1 MTAETRIRRSHV
13 RLWIEAAIGVVLL
26 AAAIVLVW
34 YVRSPRFADLV
45 RRKTIATL
53 EDMTGGR
60 VELHA
65 FRWNLSKLEF
75 EADDLTIHGLEAAD
89 QQPYAHADRIHV
101 RLHII
106 SFVEKRIN
114 VKDLSVDHLVVH
126 VIVNPDGRTNAP
138 EPKLRSRTTPVQ
150 QLFDLAIEHLDLNN
164 GLLLVND
171 RALPLD
177 FAADDV
183 TAVMT
188 YDHLDRRYDGTVQ
201 VGKMDAK
208 YQDFRDVAAQ
218 GEMAF
223 SLWPNRLQIK
233 SLKVTSEKSSLEAT
247 GKLTNFDNSE
257 LEFKYSSALDVGQ
270 LGSVTRLYQLRGGR
284 VTLNGSGT
292 YSTGTGLAT
301 RGYAAARGVTYLDN
315 GVAVRDAGV
324 NADFSLAHDNL
335 ALTRIAGRLLG
346 GSVAGDAEVR
356 NLLSGSTRGMKPS
369 MEQTTERA
377 KPGAKQRP
385 NGRKSTFP
393 PISGPGLQQGT
404 AHFRVTALSLADLA
418 RMFSTKAIPYE
429 KLNPVGRVGGTV
441 NLAWTRSVADA
452 SADLALDVTPP
463 AQPSGNQLPVT
474 ATVRARYNPR
484 AQVMD
489 FSALTMTTPHSHL
502 NAVGSLG
509 STSAALHVV
518 LNTTSLTEFQPLLTA
533 MGSPSPP
540 VELAGVASFN
550 GTLGGRLTDP
560 QIAGHLQASDF
571 TYVYT
576 PSVQSSAS
584 ASTQAPERK
593 KSLFHFASTPKPPPP
608 QPTAQPRRI
617 HIDQFSG
624 DVQYSSTGV
633 AVHHSII
640 QEGSAHLNVD
650 GSATLV
656 KGSFTENL
664 PFQVQAAIRDADVA
678 ELQRAAGLNYP
689 VTGTL
694 NFTVQAAGTEANPH
708 GSGHFSLTAAQ
719 AYGRPVKALTAN
731 LAFVN
736 HEAQLDDIQMQAMR
750 GKVAGSAAYN
760 FGNKEVRFD
769 LAGEGIDL
777 ANVPE
782 LQQPRLQVG
791 GVGKF
796 TAKGA
801 GTIEQPLIDAHV
813 QVSDLVLNGDRLGGI
828 TADAV
833 THGRHLQLTARS
845 NFPTASLAV
854 DGGIELRGDM
864 PSDLKLEFSG
874 LDIDPFLPA
883 EVRRRVTRHASLA
896 GHADLAGPLKQPR
909 LLNGKFSIQQ
919 FAVEVEKV
927 EIASD
932 GPVEFVVAN
941 QVVTV
946 QRCTLVSGDSHFTLT
961 GSASL
966 KDDRPL
972 ALRANGHVD
981 LNLVHTLDPDVTS
994 YGASNLDLTVNG
1006 PMAQPAIS
1014 GRIDIQHGGLSM
1026 IDLPAGLGDI
1036 NGSLVFNQDRLE
1048 VEHLT
1053 ARTGGGLVTFG
1064 GFINYGRT
1072 VGFNLTANGTEIRF
1086 RYAGISVTADE
1097 TLRLVGTLQSST
1109 LSGDI
1114 TVTRFAQIPS
1124 SDLAFALAQA
1134 SPAPIPVVNSPLNN
1148 LRLDVR
1154 IVSTPELTVQTA
1166 LAKLAG
1172 DVDLRLRG
1180 TAARPV
1186 LLGRINIAEGDID
1199 LAGTKYHL
1207 ERGDITFANPV
1218 RIDPVL
1224 DVEATTR
1231 VRDYDI
1237 TIGLHGTL
1245 ERLNTTYRSDPPL
1258 SSDDIVA
1265 LLAFGRTQQESA
1277 MNTTPQSGFAESAS
1291 GAILGQAINQ
1301 TVSNRVSKIFGVS
1314 SIRINPSLGGPDNN
1328 PNARITVEQQVSNNV
1343 TLTYITN
1350 LTRSAQ
1356 QVIQFEY
1363 NINSEYTVEAIRDE
1377 NGVVSFD
1384 ILIRKRKR

>member
-1 MTAETRIRRSHV
+1 MTAETQIRRSHT
-13 RLWIEAAIGVVLL
+13 RLRIEAAIGVVVL

-45 RRKTIATL
+45 RRKTIASL
-53 EDMTGGR
+53 EEVTGGR

-65 FRWNLSKLEF
+65 FRWNLSQLEF
-75 EADDLTIHGLEAAD
+75 EADDLTIHGLEAPD

-106 SFVEKRIN
+106 SFVEKRISL
-114 VKDLSVDHLVVH
+114 KELSLDRPVVH
-126 VIVNPDGRTNAP
+126 LIVNPDGTTNAA
-138 EPKLRSRTTPVQ
+138 EPKLRSSATPVQ
-150 QLFDLAIEHLDLNN
+150 QLFDLAIARLDLHN

-171 RALPLD
+171 RTLSLD

-183 TAVMT
+183 TAAMT
-188 YDHLDRRYDGTVQ
+188 YDRGDRRYDGAVQ
-201 VGKMDAK
+201 AGKMDVK
-208 YQDFRDVAAQ
+208 YQNSRDVAAQ
-218 GEMAF
+218 GEVVF
-223 SLWPNRLQIK
+223 SLWSNRLQVK
-233 SLKVTSEKSSLEAT
+233 SLNATSENSSLQAT
-247 GKLTNFDNSE
+247 AELTNFDNPK
-257 LEFKYSSALDVGQ
+257 LDFKYSSALDVGQ
-270 LGSVTRLYQLRGGR
+270 LGSVIRLYELRGGR

-292 YSTGTGLAT
+292 YWPAAGVAT

-315 GVAVRDAGV
+315 GVEVRDAGV

-346 GSVAGDAEVR
+346 GGVSGDAEIR
-356 NLLSGSTRGMKPS
+356 NFLSGSTRGVQPS
-369 MEQTTERA
+369 MEQTTKRA

-385 NGRKSTFP
+385 NVRKSNFP
-393 PISGPGLQQGT
+393 AIPSPGPQQGT
-404 AHFRVTALSLADLA
+404 AHLRVTGLSLRDLA
-418 RMFSTKAIPYE
+418 RMFSTREAPYE
-429 KLNPVGRVGGTV
+429 KLNPAGSVGGTV
-441 NLAWTRSVADA
+441 NLAWTRSVSDA
-452 SADLALDVTPP
+452 SADLALEVTPP
-463 AQPSGNQLPVT
+463 AQPSANQLPVT
-474 ATVRARYNPR
+474 ATVRARYNPK

-489 FSALTMTTPHSHL
+489 FSVLTMTTPHSHL
-502 NAVGSLG
+502 SATGTLG

-518 LNTTSLTEFQPLLTA
+518 MNTTSLTEFQPLLAA
-533 MGSPSPP
+533 MGSATPP
-540 VELAGVASFN
+540 VELAGGASFN
-550 GTLGGRLTDP
+550 GTLSGRLNDP
-560 QIAGHLQASDF
+560 QIAGHVEASDF
-571 TYVYT
+571 TYIYT
-576 PSVQSSAS
+576 PTMRGPAPP
-584 ASTQAPERK
+584 TQAPAKK
-593 KSLFHFASTPKPPPP
+593 KSLFHFASTPQPSPP
-608 QPTAQPRRI
+608 QPMAQPRRI

-624 DVQYSSTGV
+624 DVQYSSTGI
-633 AVHHSII
+633 AVHHGILR
-640 QEGSAHLNVD
+640 EGSARLDVD
-650 GSATLV
+650 GSATLQ

-689 VTGTL
+689 VIGTL

-708 GSGHFSLTAAQ
+708 GAGHFSLLAAQ
-719 AYGRPVKALTAN
+719 AYGRPVKSLTAN
-731 LAFVN
+731 LAFAN

-750 GKVAGSAAYN
+750 GKLAGSAAYN
-760 FGNKEVRFD
+760 FGNKQVRFD
-769 LAGEGIDL
+769 LTGENIDL

-782 LQQPRLQVG
+782 LQMPHVQVG

-796 TAKGA
+796 TAKGSGA
-801 GTIEQPLIDAHV
+801 IEQPLINAHV
-813 QVSDLVLNGDRLGGI
+813 QVSGLVLNGDRLGGV

-833 THGRHLQLTARS
+833 THGYHLQLTARS
-845 NFPTASLAV
+845 NFPAASLAV
-854 DGGIELRGDM
+854 DGGIELRGDL

-874 LDIDPFLPA
+874 LDINPFLPA
-883 EVRRRVTRHASLA
+883 EVRQRVTHRTSLA
-896 GHADLAGPLKQPR
+896 GRAELSGPLKQPR
-909 LLNGKFSIQQ
+909 LLNGKFNLDQ

-927 EIASD
+927 AITSD
-932 GPVEFVVAN
+932 GPVELAMAN

-946 QRCTLVSGDSHFTLT
+946 QRCTLASGDSRFTLT

-966 KDDRPL
+966 KDDRRL

-981 LNLVHTLDPDVTS
+981 LNLVHTLDPEVSS
-994 YGASNLDLTVNG
+994 YGISNLDLTVNG

-1014 GRIDIQHGGLSM
+1014 GRIDIEHGGLSM

-1064 GFINYGRT
+1064 GFITYGRT

-1097 TLRLVGTLQSST
+1097 SLRLVGTLQSSI
-1109 LSGDI
+1109 LSGDV

-1124 SDLAFALAQA
+1124 SDLTFALAQVG
-1134 SPAPIPVVNSPLNN
+1134 PAPITVANSPLNN

-1154 IVSTPELTVQTA
+1154 ILSTPELTVQTA

-1186 LLGRINIAEGDID
+1186 LLGRINIAEGDIK
-1199 LAGTKYHL
+1199 LAGAKYHL
-1207 ERGDITFANPV
+1207 ERGDITFSDPV

-1224 DVEATTR
+1224 DIEASTR

-1258 SSDDIVA
+1258 SSEDIVA

-1277 MNTTPQSGFAESAS
+1277 MNAAPQSGFAESAS

-1301 TVSNRVSKIFGVS
+1301 AVSNRVSRLFGVS

-1328 PNARITVEQQVSNNV
+1328 PNARVTFEQQVSNNV

-1384 ILIRKRKR
+1384 VLIRKRKR

>member
-1 MTAETRIRRSHV
+1 MTDDTKIRRSHT
-13 RLWIEAAIGVVLL
+13 RLWIEAAIGVVVL
-26 AAAIVLVW
+26 AAAIALVW

-53 EDMTGGR
+53 EEVTGGR

-75 EADDLTIHGLEAAD
+75 EADDLTIHGLEAPD

-106 SFVEKRIN
+106 SFVEKRISL
-114 VKDLSVDHLVVH
+114 KELSLDRPVVH
-126 VIVNPDGRTNAP
+126 LIVNPDGTTNAA
-138 EPKLRSRTTPVQ
+138 EPKLRSHATPVQ
-150 QLFDLAIEHLDLNN
+150 QLFDLAIARLDLHN

-183 TAVMT
+183 TAAMT
-188 YDHLDRRYDGTVQ
+188 YDRGDHRYDASVQ
-201 VGKMDAK
+201 AGKMDVK
-208 YQDFRDVAAQ
+208 YQDFRDVAAR
-218 GEMAF
+218 GEVAF
-223 SLWPNRLQIK
+223 SLWSNRLQIK
-233 SLKVTSEKSSLEAT
+233 SLNLTSENSSLQAT
-247 GKLTNFDNSE
+247 GKLSNFNSPE
-257 LEFKYSSALDVGQ
+257 LDFKYSSAVDVAQ
-270 LGSVTRLYQLRGGR
+270 LGSVIRLYELRGGR
-284 VTLNGSGT
+284 ARLDGSGT
-292 YSTGTGLAT
+292 YSSTTGVAT

-315 GVAVRDAGV
+315 GVEVRDVGV
-324 NADFSLAHDNL
+324 SADFSLARDNL

-346 GSVAGDAEVR
+346 GGVTGDAEVR
-356 NLLSGSTRGMKPS
+356 NLLSGLTRGMKPS

-385 NGRKSTFP
+385 NGRKSAFP

-404 AHFRVTALSLADLA
+404 AHLRVTGLSLTELA
-418 RMFSTKAIPYE
+418 RMFSTKAVPYE
-429 KLNPVGRVGGTV
+429 KLNPVGSVGGTV

-463 AQPSGNQLPVT
+463 AQPSANQLPVT
-474 ATVRARYNPR
+474 ATVRARYNPS

-502 NAVGSLG
+502 NATGILG

-533 MGSPSPP
+533 MGSPPLP
-540 VELAGVASFN
+540 VELVGGASFN
-550 GTLGGRLTDP
+550 GTLSGRLKDP
-560 QIAGHLQASDF
+560 QIVGHVQASDF
-571 TYVYT
+571 TYIYMPT
-576 PSVQSSAS
+576 VQGSAPL
-584 ASTQAPERK
+584 TQAPAKK
-593 KSLFHFASTPKPPPP
+593 KSLFHFASTPPPPP
-608 QPTAQPRRI
+608 QSTAQPRRI
-617 HIDQFSG
+617 HLDQFSG

-633 AVHHSII
+633 ALHHGII
-640 QEGSAHLNVD
+640 QEGKAHLEVD
-650 GSATLV
+650 GSATLA

-694 NFTVQAAGTEANPH
+694 NFTGQAAGTEANPH
-708 GSGHFSLTAAQ
+708 GSGHFSLLAGQ
-719 AYGRPVKALTAN
+719 AYGRPVKSLTAN
-731 LAFVN
+731 LAFAN
-736 HEAQLDDIQMQAMR
+736 HEAQLDDIRMQAMH
-750 GKVAGSAAYN
+750 GELAGSAAYN
-760 FGNKEVRFD
+760 FGNKQVRFD
-769 LAGEGIDL
+769 LTGENIDL

-782 LQQPRLQVG
+782 LQMPHLQVG

-796 TAKGA
+796 TAKGS
-801 GTIEQPLIDAHV
+801 GVIEQPLINAHV
-813 QVSDLVLNGDRLGGI
+813 QVSGLMLNGDRLGGV

-833 THGRHLQLTARS
+833 THGYHLQLTARS
-845 NFPTASLAV
+845 NFPAGSLAV

-874 LDIDPFLPA
+874 LDINPFLPA
-883 EVRRRVTRHASLA
+883 EVRQRVTHRTSLA
-896 GHADLAGPLKQPR
+896 GHAELSGPLKQPR
-909 LLNGKFSIQQ
+909 LLNGKFNLDQ

-927 EIASD
+927 AITSD
-932 GPVEFVVAN
+932 GPVELVMAN
-941 QVVTV
+941 EVVTV
-946 QRCTLVSGDSHFTLT
+946 QRCTLASGDSRFTLT

-966 KDDRPL
+966 KDDRRL
-972 ALRANGHVD
+972 TLRANGHVD
-981 LNLVHTLDPDVTS
+981 LNLVHTLDPEVSS
-994 YGASNLDLTVNG
+994 YGISNLDLTVNG

-1064 GFINYGRT
+1064 GFITYGRT
-1072 VGFNLTANGTEIRF
+1072 VGFNLTASGTEIRF

-1097 TLRLVGTLQSST
+1097 SLRLVGTLQSSI
-1109 LSGDI
+1109 LSGDV

-1124 SDLAFALAQA
+1124 SDLTFALAQVG
-1134 SPAPIPVVNSPLNN
+1134 PAPIAVANSPLNN

-1154 IVSTPELTVQTA
+1154 ILSTPELTVQTA

-1186 LLGRINIAEGDID
+1186 LLGRINIAEGDIK
-1199 LAGTKYHL
+1199 LAGAKYHL
-1207 ERGDITFANPV
+1207 ERGDITFSDPV

-1224 DVEATTR
+1224 DIEASTR

-1258 SSDDIVA
+1258 SSEDIVA

-1277 MNTTPQSGFAESAS
+1277 MNAAPQSGFAESAS
-1291 GAILGQAINQ
+1291 GALLGQAINQ
-1301 TVSNRVSKIFGVS
+1301 AVSNRVSRIFGVS

-1328 PNARITVEQQVSNNV
+1328 PNARVTFEQQVSNNV

-1384 ILIRKRKR
+1384 VLIRKRKR

>member
-1 MTAETRIRRSHV
+1 MSAETQIRRSHT
-13 RLWIEAAIGVVLL
+13 RLWIEAALGVAVL
-26 AAAIVLVW
+26 ATAIVLLW

-45 RRKTIATL
+45 RHKTIATL
-53 EDMTGGR
+53 EEATGGR

-75 EADDLTIHGLEAAD
+75 DADDLTIHGLEAPD

>member
-1 MTAETRIRRSHV
+1 MTAETQIRRSHT
-13 RLWIEAAIGVVLL
+13 RLRIEAAIGVVVL
-26 AAAIVLVW
+26 AVAIVLVW

-53 EDMTGGR
+53 EEVTGGR

-75 EADDLTIHGLEAAD
+75 EADDLTIHGLEAPD

-101 RLHII
+101 RLHIL
-106 SFVEKRIN
+106 SFVEKRISLEE
-114 VKDLSVDHLVVH
+114 LSLDRPVVH
-126 VIVNPDGRTNAP
+126 LIVNPDGTTNAA
-138 EPKLRSRTTPVQ
+138 EPKLRSSATPVQ
-150 QLFDLAIEHLDLNN
+150 QLFDLAIARLDLHN

-171 RALPLD
+171 RTLSLD

-183 TAVMT
+183 TAAMT
-188 YDHLDRRYDGTVQ
+188 YDHGDRRYDGAVQ
-201 VGKMDAK
+201 AGKMDVK
-208 YQDFRDVAAQ
+208 YQDSRDVAAQ
-218 GEMAF
+218 GEVVF
-223 SLWPNRLQIK
+223 SLWSNRLQVK
-233 SLKVTSEKSSLEAT
+233 SLNATSENSSLQAT
-247 GKLTNFDNSE
+247 AELTNFSNPKLD
-257 LEFKYSSALDVGQ
+257 FKYSSALDVGQ
-270 LGSVTRLYQLRGGR
+270 LGSVIRLYELRGGR

-292 YSTGTGLAT
+292 YWPAAGVAT

-315 GVAVRDAGV
+315 GVEVRDAGV

-346 GSVAGDAEVR
+346 GGVSGDAEIR
-356 NLLSGSTRGMKPS
+356 NFLSGSTRGVQPS

-385 NGRKSTFP
+385 NVRKSNFP
-393 PISGPGLQQGT
+393 AISSPGPQQGT
-404 AHFRVTALSLADLA
+404 AHLRVTGLSLTELA
-418 RMFSTKAIPYE
+418 RMFSTREAPYE
-429 KLNPVGRVGGTV
+429 KLNPVGSVGGTV
-441 NLAWTRSVADA
+441 NLAWTRSVSDA

-463 AQPSGNQLPVT
+463 AQPSVSQLPVT
-474 ATVRARYNPR
+474 ATVQARYNPK

-489 FSALTMTTPHSHL
+489 FSVLTMTTPHSHL
-502 NAVGSLG
+502 SATGTLG

-518 LNTTSLTEFQPLLTA
+518 MNTTSLTEFQPLLAA
-533 MGSPSPP
+533 MGSATPP
-540 VELAGVASFN
+540 VELAGGASFN
-550 GTLGGRLTDP
+550 GTLSGRLNDP
-560 QIAGHLQASDF
+560 QIAGHVQASDF
-571 TYVYT
+571 TYIYT
-576 PSVQSSAS
+576 PTVQRSAPP
-584 ASTQAPERK
+584 TQAPVKK
-593 KSLFHFASTPKPPPP
+593 KSLFHFASTPPPPP

-633 AVHHSII
+633 AVHHGILR
-640 QEGSAHLNVD
+640 EGSARLDVD
-650 GSATLV
+650 GSATLQ

-678 ELQRAAGLNYP
+678 EVQRAAGLNYP

-708 GSGHFSLTAAQ
+708 GAGHFSLLAAQ
-719 AYGRPVKALTAN
+719 AYGRPVKSLTAN
-731 LAFVN
+731 LAFAN
-736 HEAQLDDIQMQAMR
+736 HEAQLDNIQMQSMH
-750 GKVAGSAAYN
+750 GELAGSVTYN
-760 FGNKEVRFD
+760 FGNKNVRFD
-769 LAGEGIDL
+769 LTGENIDL

-782 LQQPRLQVG
+782 LQAPHVQVG

-796 TAKGA
+796 TAKGSGA
-801 GTIEQPLIDAHV
+801 IEQPLINAHV
-813 QVSDLVLNGDRLGGI
+813 QVSGLVLNGDRLGGV
-828 TADAV
+828 TVDAV
-833 THGRHLQLTARS
+833 THGYHLQLTARS
-845 NFPTASLAV
+845 NFPAASLAV
-854 DGGIELRGDM
+854 DGGIELRGDL

-874 LDIDPFLPA
+874 LDIDPFLPV
-883 EVRRRVTRHASLA
+883 EVRQRVTHRTSLA
-896 GHADLAGPLKQPR
+896 GHAELSGPLKQPR
-909 LLNGKFSIQQ
+909 LLNGKFNLDQ

-927 EIASD
+927 AITSD
-932 GPVEFVVAN
+932 GPVEFAMAN

-946 QRCTLVSGDSHFTLT
+946 QRCTLASGDSHFTLT

-966 KDDRPL
+966 KDDRRL

-981 LNLVHTLDPDVTS
+981 LNLVHTLDPEVSS
-994 YGASNLDLTVNG
+994 YGISNLDLTVNG

-1064 GFINYGRT
+1064 GFITYGRT

-1097 TLRLVGTLQSST
+1097 SLRLVGTLQSSI
-1109 LSGDI
+1109 LSGDV

-1124 SDLAFALAQA
+1124 SDLTFALAQVG
-1134 SPAPIPVVNSPLNN
+1134 PAPITVANSPLNN

-1154 IVSTPELTVQTA
+1154 ILSTPELTVQTA

-1186 LLGRINIAEGDID
+1186 LLGRINIAEGDIK
-1199 LAGTKYHL
+1199 LAGAKYHL
-1207 ERGDITFANPV
+1207 ERGDITFSDPV

-1224 DVEATTR
+1224 DIEASTR

-1258 SSDDIVA
+1258 SSEDIVA

-1277 MNTTPQSGFAESAS
+1277 MNAAPQSGFAESAS

-1301 TVSNRVSKIFGVS
+1301 AVSNRVSRLFGVS

-1328 PNARITVEQQVSNNV
+1328 PNARVTFEQQVSNNV

-1384 ILIRKRKR
+1384 VLIRKRKR

>member
-1 MTAETRIRRSHV
+1 MTDDTKIRRSHT
-13 RLWIEAAIGVVLL
+13 RLWIEAAIGVVVL

-53 EDMTGGR
+53 EEVTGGR

-75 EADDLTIHGLEAAD
+75 EADDLTIHGLEAPD

-106 SFVEKRIN
+106 SFVEKRISL
-114 VKDLSVDHLVVH
+114 KELSLDRPVVH
-126 VIVNPDGRTNAP
+126 LIVNPDGTTNAA
-138 EPKLRSRTTPVQ
+138 EPKLRSHATPVQ
-150 QLFDLAIEHLDLNN
+150 QLFDLAIARLDLHN

-183 TAVMT
+183 TAAMT
-188 YDHLDRRYDGTVQ
+188 YDRGDHRYDASVQ
-201 VGKMDAK
+201 AGKMDVK
-208 YQDFRDVAAQ
+208 YQDFRDVAAR
-218 GEMAF
+218 GEVAF
-223 SLWPNRLQIK
+223 SLWSNRLQIK
-233 SLKVTSEKSSLEAT
+233 SLNLTSENSSLQAT
-247 GKLTNFDNSE
+247 GKLSNFNSPE
-257 LEFKYSSALDVGQ
+257 LDFKYSSAVDVAQ
-270 LGSVTRLYQLRGGR
+270 LGSVIRLYELRGGR
-284 VTLNGSGT
+284 ARLDGSGT
-292 YSTGTGLAT
+292 YSSTTGVAT

-315 GVAVRDAGV
+315 GVEVRDVGV
-324 NADFSLAHDNL
+324 SADFSLARDNL

-346 GSVAGDAEVR
+346 GGVTGDAEVR
-356 NLLSGSTRGMKPS
+356 NLLSGLTRGMKPS

-385 NGRKSTFP
+385 NGRKSAFP

-404 AHFRVTALSLADLA
+404 AHLRVTGLSLTELA
-418 RMFSTKAIPYE
+418 RMFSTKAVPYE
-429 KLNPVGRVGGTV
+429 KLNPVGSVGGTV

-463 AQPSGNQLPVT
+463 AQPSANQLPVT
-474 ATVRARYNPR
+474 ATVRARYNPN

-489 FSALTMTTPHSHL
+489 FSALTMTTPHSRL
-502 NAVGSLG
+502 NATGILG

-533 MGSPSPP
+533 MGSPPLP
-540 VELAGVASFN
+540 VELAGGASFN
-550 GTLGGRLTDP
+550 GTLSGRLKDP
-560 QIAGHLQASDF
+560 QIAGYVQASDF
-571 TYVYT
+571 TYIYMPT
-576 PSVQSSAS
+576 VQGSAPL
-584 ASTQAPERK
+584 TQAPAKK
-593 KSLFHFASTPKPPPP
+593 KSLFHFASTPPPPP
-608 QPTAQPRRI
+608 QSTAQPRRI

-633 AVHHSII
+633 ALHHGII
-640 QEGSAHLNVD
+640 QEGKAHLEVD
-650 GSATLV
+650 GSATLA

-694 NFTVQAAGTEANPH
+694 NFTGQAAGTEANPH
-708 GSGHFSLTAAQ
+708 GSGHFSLLAGQ
-719 AYGRPVKALTAN
+719 AYGRPVKSLTAN
-731 LAFVN
+731 LAFAN
-736 HEAQLDDIQMQAMR
+736 HEAQLDDIRMQAMH
-750 GKVAGSAAYN
+750 GELAGSAAYN

-769 LAGEGIDL
+769 LTGENIDL
-777 ANVPE
+777 ASVPE
-782 LQQPRLQVG
+782 LQMPHLQVG

-796 TAKGA
+796 TAKGSGA
-801 GTIEQPLIDAHV
+801 IEQPLINAHV
-813 QVSDLVLNGDRLGGI
+813 QVSGLVLNGDRLGGV

-833 THGRHLQLTARS
+833 THGYHLQLTARS
-845 NFPTASLAV
+845 NFPAGSLAV

-874 LDIDPFLPA
+874 LDISPFLPA
-883 EVRRRVTRHASLA
+883 EVRQRVTHRTSLA
-896 GHADLAGPLKQPR
+896 GHAELSGPLKQPR
-909 LLNGKFSIQQ
+909 LLNGKFNLDQ

-927 EIASD
+927 AITSD
-932 GPVEFVVAN
+932 GPVELVMAN
-941 QVVTV
+941 EVVTV
-946 QRCTLVSGDSHFTLT
+946 QRCTLASGDSRFTLT

-966 KDDRPL
+966 KDDRRL
-972 ALRANGHVD
+972 TLRTNGHVD
-981 LNLVHTLDPDVTS
+981 LNLVHTLDPEVSS
-994 YGASNLDLTVNG
+994 YGISNLDLTVNG

-1064 GFINYGRT
+1064 GFITYGRT
-1072 VGFNLTANGTEIRF
+1072 VGFNLTASGTEIRF

-1097 TLRLVGTLQSST
+1097 SLRLVGTLQSSI
-1109 LSGDI
+1109 LSGDV

-1124 SDLAFALAQA
+1124 SDLTFALAQVG
-1134 SPAPIPVVNSPLNN
+1134 PAPIAVVNSPLNN

-1154 IVSTPELTVQTA
+1154 ILSTPELTVQTA

-1186 LLGRINIAEGDID
+1186 FLGRINIAEGDIK
-1199 LAGTKYHL
+1199 LAGAKYHL
-1207 ERGDITFANPV
+1207 ERGDITFSDPV

-1224 DVEATTR
+1224 DIEASTR

-1258 SSDDIVA
+1258 SSEDIVA

-1277 MNTTPQSGFAESAS
+1277 MNAAPQSGFAESAS
-1291 GAILGQAINQ
+1291 GALLGQAINQ
-1301 TVSNRVSKIFGVS
+1301 AVSNRVSRIFGVS

-1328 PNARITVEQQVSNNV
+1328 PNARVTFEQQVSNNV

-1384 ILIRKRKR
+1384 VLIRKRKR